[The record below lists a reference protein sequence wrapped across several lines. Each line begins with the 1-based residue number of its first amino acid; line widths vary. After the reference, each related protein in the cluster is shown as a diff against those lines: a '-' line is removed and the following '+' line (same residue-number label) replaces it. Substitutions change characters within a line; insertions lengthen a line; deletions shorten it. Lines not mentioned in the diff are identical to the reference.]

1 MTLWCLML
9 IAQAYLIRIN
19 KRIIHSYVGKASYLL
34 VPFIV
39 ISTLNL
45 IYFSLQ
51 DGDLNSLRLYSS
63 FALMLNATLLF
74 GIIYG
79 LAIYHKKDS
88 LTHARYMFCTIF
100 PMFTPITDR
109 IIYNYFR
116 PLVEFAPTIDGSP
129 IVPFFGF
136 MLANIIVAGLA
147 IWDWKSNNRKDVFP
161 KVLGM
166 LVLYHIT
173 VFTFHLI
180 PAWRAFGEWFL
191 RI

>member
-1 MTLWCLML
+1 
-9 IAQAYLIRIN
+9 
-19 KRIIHSYVGKASYLL
+19 L
-34 VPFIV
+34 V
-39 ISTLNL
+39 
-45 IYFSLQ
+45 
-51 DGDLNSLRLYSS
+51 
-63 FALMLNATLLF
+63 A
-74 GIIYG
+74 
-79 LAIYHKKDS
+79 
-88 LTHARYMFCTIF
+88 
-100 PMFTPITDR
+100 
-109 IIYNYFR
+109 
-116 PLVEFAPTIDGSP
+116 FAPTIDGSP